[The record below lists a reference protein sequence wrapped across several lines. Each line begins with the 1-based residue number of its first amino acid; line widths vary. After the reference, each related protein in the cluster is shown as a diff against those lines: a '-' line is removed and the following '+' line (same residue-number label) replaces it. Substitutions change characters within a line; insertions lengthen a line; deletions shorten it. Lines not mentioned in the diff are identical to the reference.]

1 MATPESMSSEPAIT
15 AAPETLKS
23 RLREIALFILAALAI
38 NLAGNGRVSLWDR
51 DEPRYATCTREM
63 RQSGDLI
70 HPTFNGEPRYHK
82 PVMIYWLM
90 LIGTGVGGDNPFGA
104 RLISTL
110 AGVGTVLAV
119 RALGRRM
126 FGARTGR
133 IAALVALT
141 APLMIV
147 ESKLATIDAT
157 LTLTLVLCQF
167 ALWELSQR
175 ESRRWAI
182 VFWVGLAAAT
192 LLKGPIG
199 PVLLA
204 VSAFASWWW
213 AGPTGFW
220 KRLQWRWGIPVFL
233 MLTAPWYIAI
243 GVISHGEF
251 YRQAIGFHVIT
262 RATHGIEQH
271 GGFPGYYPVLTLVT
285 FHPWSA
291 LIPVAVFAA
300 WKRRK
305 ENPAFGFLL
314 GWAVGPL
321 VLLEIVRTKLIH
333 YYVPALPACALLI
346 SWLVLEVEASAVN
359 LRRWPLGRLAVG
371 LLTSVGIGLTV
382 LLLALVL
389 LIPWSL
395 RVPTLVIALTIA
407 AGTLVAIERLFS
419 GRTVRG
425 VYVLAGTW
433 AVAMFVVGSWL
444 LPAAEPF
451 RISKTVA
458 RELDKVA
465 KHEHAEPMLATFQ
478 EPSVIYDLGRPAEM
492 MTTRDRL
499 AERVRKDGRI
509 VTALMPH
516 EIKILEK
523 DPRWSMEPKDVIQGF
538 NLDKG
543 RREMLQVMLLRPAD
557 PSATALRVDEKSV
570 VK

>member
-1 MATPESMSSEPAIT
+1 MSNEAVVT
-15 AAPETLKS
+15 TAPETFKA
-23 RLREIALFILAALAI
+23 RLREIAFFMLAALAI

-70 HPTFNGEPRYHK
+70 NPTFNGEPRYHK
-82 PVMIYWLM
+82 PVLIYWLM
-90 LIGTGVGGDNPFGA
+90 LIGTGIGGDNTFGA
-104 RLISTL
+104 RLISGL

-126 FGARTGR
+126 FDAKTGR
-133 IAALVALT
+133 IAALIALT
-141 APLMIV
+141 APLLIV

-157 LTLTLVLCQF
+157 LTLALVLCQF
-167 ALWELSQR
+167 ALWELSR
-175 ESRRWAI
+175 RDSRAWAV
-182 VFWVGLAAAT
+182 VFWVGMAAAT

-199 PVLLA
+199 PALMLLA
-204 VSAFASWWW
+204 ALMNWWW
-213 AGPTGFW
+213 AGPTSYW

-251 YRQAIGFHVIT
+251 FRQAIGFHVIT
-262 RATHGIEQH
+262 RATHSLEQH
-271 GGFPGYYPVLTLVT
+271 GGFPGYYPILTLVT

-291 LIPVAVFAA
+291 LIPVAVYAG

-305 ENPAFGFLL
+305 QNPAFGFLL
-314 GWAVGPL
+314 GWIVGPL
-321 VLLEIVRTKLIH
+321 ILLELARTKLIH
-333 YYVPALPACALLI
+333 YYVPSLPACALLI

-371 LLTSVGIGLTV
+371 LITSVGIGLTV
-382 LLLALVL
+382 FMLALVL

-395 RVPTLVIALTIA
+395 RWPTLVIALTIA

-433 AVAMFVVGSWL
+433 AAAMFITGSWL

-458 RELDKVA
+458 RELGKVA
-465 KHEHAEPMLATFQ
+465 VKEHAEPMLATFQ
-478 EPSVIYDLGRPAEM
+478 QPSVVYELGRRAEM
-492 MTTRDRL
+492 MTTKDRL

-509 VTALMPH
+509 VTALMAH
-516 EIKILEK
+516 EIKILQK
-523 DPRWSMEPKDVIQGF
+523 DPRWTLEPKDVIRGF

-543 RREMLQVMLLRPAD
+543 REEVLHVMLLKPAA
-557 PSATALRVDEKSV
+557 PSATALRVEEKTV